1 MEARVE
7 GTVVMEVL
15 VDERGNVPDARVI
28 KSIPLL
34 DQAALD
40 AVKQWQ
46 FRPSTLNGEPV
57 PVIVQVE
64 LSFNLRQ

>member
-1 MEARVE
+1 MIIEVRIATDGSVEEARV
-7 GTVVMEVL
+7 L
-15 VDERGNVPDARVI
+15 

-46 FRPSTLNGEPV
+46 FVPTLMNGQPTPIIMTV
-57 PVIVQVE
+57 TINFAQ
-64 LSFNLRQ
+64 